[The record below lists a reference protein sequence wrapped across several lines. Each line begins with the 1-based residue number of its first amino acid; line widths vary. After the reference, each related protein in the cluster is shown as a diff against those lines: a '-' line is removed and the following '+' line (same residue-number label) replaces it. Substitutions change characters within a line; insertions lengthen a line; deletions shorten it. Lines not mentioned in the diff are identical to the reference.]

1 VPFSLAGWP
10 PSRAEFFRALS
21 PTRPLFQGDVFQ
33 DVPYVKVMAGDR
45 PESDPKIAVERRAV
59 MLLGYPCD
67 IYAQGALAKVQ
78 TIAVIR
84 EAEKLRVPPDWR
96 GAFTVCP
103 LPDLY
108 GDGKLWAVDFR
119 TMGIADRFYLDT
131 GKRSACLS
139 EFGWA
144 YLRQRLAVY
153 HTRVAVHLDDCQAA
167 GRATWEEIDLWEQW
181 NDLGHPRERF
191 QPWLDTFNP
200 GIGFSHREALERGM
214 THLVASA
221 LMAADK

>member
-1 VPFSLAGWP
+1 V
-10 PSRAEFFRALS
+10 
-21 PTRPLFQGDVFQ
+21 FQGDIF
-33 DVPYVKVMAGDR
+33 DNVPYVKVMAGDR
-45 PESDPKIAVERRAV
+45 PEADPKIAVERRAV

-67 IYAQGALAKVQ
+67 IYAQGSLAKVQ
-78 TIAVIR
+78 TIAVLR
-84 EAEKLRVPPDWR
+84 EAEKLRVPQDWR

-108 GDGKLWAVDFR
+108 GDGQPWAVDFR
-119 TMGIADRFYLDT
+119 TMGIADRFYLDPA
-131 GKRSACLS
+131 KRVACLS

-144 YLRQRLAVY
+144 YLRQRLSIY

-181 NDLGHPRERF
+181 TDLGRHPKQF
-191 QPWLDTFNP
+191 QSWLDSFNL
-200 GIGFSHREALERGM
+200 GIGFTHREALERGM